1 MARIVGTFSGNG
13 SMSDFYKIDKLRGF
27 KTFQSKHDA
36 EYARDIQI
44 ELSRLECAPYV
55 LSEIGRIRIS
65 GYQGLSAWGY
75 ITEIAK
81 TIKNGD
87 NFGEV
92 PRRYRKE
99 LMELHKNI
107 RYYTPYE
114 FADDHVGNVGF
125 VIRNK
130 KRVLVCIDTGPESI
144 GSGTSYC
151 PTSTSYNC

>member
-36 EYARDIQI
+36 EYARDIQM
-44 ELSRLECAPYV
+44 ELSDIDCAPYV
-55 LSEIGRIRIS
+55 FSEIGRIRVV

-81 TIKNGD
+81 TLETHNGYGD
-87 NFGEV
+87 V
-92 PRRYRKE
+92 PRRYEDK
-99 LMELHKNI
+99 LNELHKKISDNTS
-107 RYYTPYE
+107 YF
-114 FADDHVGNVGF
+114 FADDHVGNIGF
-125 VIRNK
+125 VVRDK

-144 GSGTSYC
+144 GIDDGDEYSPY
-151 PTSTSYNC
+151 Y